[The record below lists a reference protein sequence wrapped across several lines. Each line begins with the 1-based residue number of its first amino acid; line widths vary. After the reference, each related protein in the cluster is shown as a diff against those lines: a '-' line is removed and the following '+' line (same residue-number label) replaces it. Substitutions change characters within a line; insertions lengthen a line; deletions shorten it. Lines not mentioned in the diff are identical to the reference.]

1 MHAAKLKTGIG
12 YEHTYLPDNLCLA
25 RPGGK
30 FPSGL
35 FYLNDIILLYNT
47 AGPYWQEINM
57 LIRQLTLKRG
67 VTVGAVNIND
77 YHEIQ
82 EALNGLAVPHPK
94 TVIVLVGGAGGIKWL
109 EKFPMRK
116 AVGIVARLAEET
128 QSVVVDGGTQAG
140 IMTEI
145 GRQRKRNKF
154 SFPLIGVVFDSLLM
168 TEEPQSILDAN
179 HTHFFLIPGD
189 DWGDES
195 GWISKIATAITS
207 DAKSTLATGIIK
219 LQKSIT
225 ILINGGNIS
234 RTDVEYSLLENRPTF
249 VMRGTG
255 RMADEITLTG
265 NVVAVDIS
273 QKPKVILETLKAKLI

>member
-1 MHAAKLKTGIG
+1 
-12 YEHTYLPDNLCLA
+12 
-25 RPGGK
+25 
-30 FPSGL
+30 
-35 FYLNDIILLYNT
+35 
-47 AGPYWQEINM
+47 M
-57 LIRQLTLKRG
+57 LIRQLKLKHG

-77 YHEIQ
+77 YREIQ
-82 EALNGLAVPHPK
+82 EALTGLAIPYPK
-94 TVIVLVGGAGGIKWL
+94 TAIVLVGGAGGIKWL

-116 AVGIVARLAEET
+116 AVSIVAQLAEET
-128 QSVVVDGGTQAG
+128 QSVVIDGGTQAG

-145 GRQRKRNKF
+145 GKQRKRNKF
-154 SFPLIGVVFDSLLM
+154 SFSLIGVVFDSLLM
-168 TEEPQSILDAN
+168 KEKPESILDSN

-207 DAKSTLATGIIK
+207 DTKTTLANGIPNI
-219 LQKSIT
+219 QKSIT
-225 ILINGGNIS
+225 VLINGGNIS

-265 NVVAVDIS
+265 SVVAVDIS
-273 QKPKVILETLKAKLI
+273 QKPEDIFAFLKSKIA